1 MSAPRAGLRPARPPW
16 GSGKVAEPRLPE
28 RVVAP
33 SSPPLGTIVFG
44 HANGFPAGTY
54 RVLFEA
60 WRAAGWR
67 VEAVEK
73 FGHDPRYPVSGNWPR
88 LREQLL
94 DFVDAV
100 SPDAPVHMVGH
111 SLGGYLGLLAA
122 CRRPARVA
130 SLLLLDSPVLAGWR
144 AHSVQ
149 VMKLTRLMPRVSPGR
164 VSRTRRWQWPSA
176 AAAQAHF
183 AAKHAFARWDARVLA
198 DYIAA
203 GTEPDPD
210 AQASTPGAVRLAFRR
225 EIETRIYDTLPHRLG
240 TLIHRHPPAGPV
252 GFIGGTQSTEVRQVG
267 LAATRALTR
276 GRIEWIEGSH
286 LYPMERPDETAAAV
300 LRWLD
305 EVQAAARPAPARQS
319 T

>member
-1 MSAPRAGLRPARPPW
+1 MARPSP
-16 GSGKVAEPRLPE
+16 A
-28 RVVAP
+28 
-33 SSPPLGTIVFG
+33 SSRRGTIVFG

-67 VEAVEK
+67 VEAVQK
-73 FGHDPRYPVSGNWPR
+73 FGHDPRYPVGGNWPK

-94 DFVDAV
+94 DFIDQVA
-100 SPDAPVHMVGH
+100 PGEPVHLVGH

-122 CRRPARVA
+122 CRRPARAA

-149 VMKLTRLMPRVSPGR
+149 VMKLTGLINRVSPGR
-164 VSRTRRWQWPSA
+164 ISRTRRWQWPSA
-176 AAAQAHF
+176 EAAQAHF
-183 AAKHAFARWDARVLA
+183 AAKHAFARWDPRVLA

-203 GTEPDPD
+203 GMEPDPD
-210 AQASTPGAVRLAFRR
+210 ARTPGAVRLAFRR

-276 GRIEWIEGSH
+276 GRVEWIEGSH

-305 EVQAAARPAPARQS
+305 GVQTGAGRAERAAVQS